1 MGNSSSFAF
10 TFILKKEYKSEKNK
24 ILKKLKDGKI
34 EYRLIAGGS
43 FLRHEVK
50 KYFDYSVLGNTNNAN
65 YLHDY
70 GFFVGN
76 HPKPLYKEI
85 NFLKKILS

>member
-1 MGNSSSFAF
+1 VGNSSSFAF

-43 FLRHEVK
+43 FLRH
-50 KYFDYSVLGNTNNAN
+50 
-65 YLHDY
+65 
-70 GFFVGN
+70 
-76 HPKPLYKEI
+76 
-85 NFLKKILS
+85 